1 MDHRSHSSARSN
13 TPSWMVFT
21 REWLAN
27 PLSVGAACPSSQ
39 KLARRMASFIPYGF
53 RGTIVELGAGTG
65 VVTAALL
72 ERGID
77 SDQLIVVERSFEL
90 GQFLKN
96 RFPSLTVIH
105 GDAVFLDDLLRRH
118 LGNEFRGVDSV
129 VSSLPLKSLPAA
141 TVQAIGRQLDRLLVS
156 RGQFIQFTY
165 DLRPDPSGPFPP
177 LSKCA
182 SKIVWQNFPPA
193 RVDVFER
200 RTPQV
205 SFT

>member
-1 MDHRSHSSARSN
+1 
-13 TPSWMVFT
+13 
-21 REWLAN
+21 
-27 PLSVGAACPSSQ
+27 
-39 KLARRMASFIPYGF
+39 MASFIPYGF